1 MKILVNCALP
11 YANGSLHPGH
21 IAGAYLNADAFVRYQ
36 RMAGNEVLF
45 VSGSDEH
52 GTPITITAEKER
64 VDPYIVSSRFH
75 EEHLKTFRNLD
86 INFDIFTRTTY
97 PEHTEVVREFFLDF
111 LKKGYLVERMM
122 VSPYCLT
129 DNRFMP
135 DRYIEGTCPYCGFPQ
150 ARGDQC
156 DNCGRTLDPQDLKDP
171 KCILHGTTPEF
182 RETKH
187 LFFRLDLFQDRLLNW
202 LDTRSNW
209 RQNVMA
215 FTRNFVRGG
224 LKERPITRDISWGV
238 PVPME
243 GYEDK
248 RIYVW
253 FEALM
258 GYVSGARVYS
268 SKTGKIDYW
277 KEFYLDPNVPNYYF
291 MGKDNIPFHTIIWPA
306 MLMAKEN
313 YNLPHMV
320 VANEYLRFKG
330 RQFSKSRGV
339 GFSVDEVLK
348 IVDKDYLRFYIAF
361 NLPEGGDSDF
371 SLEDLQSR
379 VNTELIDKFGNFIH
393 RISSF
398 VVNNGIRP
406 HFSEEMK
413 DDEDRKIISAA
424 EDIAAAYRTHMENV
438 EIKKAL
444 AQWMELVRLSNTYFN
459 DSAPWSLRRTDP
471 QKCAMK
477 LYVSLGLA
485 ELQAAMAYPFI
496 PASAQSVLK
505 IIGSEKFLR
514 GGFTKDMLSFGG
526 SGFSPVRSDPPFQKL
541 DIIRDNLNFADLK
554 VGQIVEVRPH
564 PSADK
569 LYIIKVNLGY
579 RQAQVVAGLRPY
591 YGEDVLIGRKVI
603 IVDNLKWAKLRG
615 EESQGMLLAA
625 DDGTRVS
632 LITPEDQSVKPGTP
646 VRIGDFDYNSHG
658 KIDLDRLKD
667 LKLHVEEIDGNAR
680 VVAELDGE
688 VLPLNV
694 SGSLLRTHEPVKPGS
709 VVR

>member
-21 IAGAYLNADAFVRYQ
+21 IAGAYLNADAFVRYH
-36 RMAGNEVLF
+36 RMIGDEVLF

-52 GTPITITAEKER
+52 GTPITITAEKEK

-97 PEHTEVVREFFLDF
+97 PEHAEVVREFFLDF
-111 LKKGYLVERMM
+111 MTKGYLTERMM
-122 VSPYCLT
+122 VSPFCLS

-171 KCILHGTTPEF
+171 RCILHGTTPEF

-187 LFFRLDLFQDRLLNW
+187 LFFRLDLFQKDLLEW
-202 LDTRSNW
+202 LSTRTNW
-209 RQNVMA
+209 RPNVMA
-215 FTRNFVRGG
+215 FTRNFIRGG

-238 PVPME
+238 PVPVE

-258 GYVSGARVYS
+258 GYVSGARIYS
-268 SKTGKIDYW
+268 SRIGRNDYW
-277 KEFYLDPNVPNYYF
+277 KEFYLDPEVPNYYF

-306 MLMAKEN
+306 MLLAKGQ

-330 RQFSKSRGV
+330 RQFSKSRGI

-348 IVDKDYLRFYIAF
+348 VVDRDYLRFYLAF

-398 VVNNGIRP
+398 VVNNNISPR
-406 HFSEEMK
+406 FNENLM
-413 DDEDRKIISAA
+413 DEDDRKIISSAA
-424 EDIAAAYRTHMENV
+424 DIVATYRNHMENV

-459 DSAPWSLRRTDP
+459 DSAPWALRKTNP
-471 QKCAMK
+471 EKCSMK
-477 LYVSLGLA
+477 LHISLVLA
-485 ELQAAMAYPFI
+485 EQQAAMAYPFI
-496 PASAQSVLK
+496 PSSAETILK
-505 IIGSEKFLR
+505 IIGSEKFSKE
-514 GGFTKDMLSFGG
+514 GFSMTLFTFNG
-526 SGFSPVRSDPPFQKL
+526 SSFSPVRSDPPFRKL
-541 DIIRDNLNFADLK
+541 DIIRDNPNFADLK
-554 VGQIVEVRPH
+554 VGQISSVAPH

-569 LYIIKVNLGY
+569 LYIIRVNLGY

-591 YGEDVLIGRKVI
+591 YRENELVGRKVV
-603 IVDNLKWAKLRG
+603 IVDNLKWARLRG

-625 DDGTRVS
+625 DDGRRVS
-632 LITPEDQSVKPGTP
+632 LVTPEDQSVKPGTP
-646 VRIGDFDYNSHG
+646 VRIGDFDYNSSG
-658 KIDLDRLKD
+658 KIDIDRLRD
-667 LKLHVEEIDGNAR
+667 LKLHVEDIDGMPR
-680 VVAELDGE
+680 VVAEIDGE
-688 VLPLNV
+688 ILPLNV
-694 SGSLLRTHEPVKPGS
+694 SGNLIVTHEPVKAGS
-709 VVR
+709 IVR